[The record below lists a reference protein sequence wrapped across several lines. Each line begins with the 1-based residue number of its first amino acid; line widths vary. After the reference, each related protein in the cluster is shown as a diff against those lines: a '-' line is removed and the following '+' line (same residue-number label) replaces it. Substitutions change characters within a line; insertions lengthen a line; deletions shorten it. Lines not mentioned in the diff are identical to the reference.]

1 MHKGKRG
8 VLFVFSGPSG
18 VGKGTLKAKL
28 FEEFADQIAY
38 SVSATTRGPREGEV
52 DGKDYFFISRQEFER
67 RVKNNE
73 FLEHAEFAGN
83 CYGTPRAYVEKL
95 LDSGMNVVLEI
106 DVQGALQVMKSM
118 PECVSVFIL
127 PPSFEELEHR
137 LRGRGTETEEKVRE
151 RPSVNCRMR
160 RNTII
165 RSSTAAISRPLIR
178 ACAMY
183 FSRARARLD
192 AQNAMNPLHGDI
204 LEEENPIC
212 L

>member
-1 MHKGKRG
+1 MHEGKRG

-28 FEEFADQIAY
+28 FEEFADRIAY

-151 RPSVNCRMR
+151 RLETAKRELPYAPQYDYQIVNG
-160 RNTII
+160 
-165 RSSTAAISRPLIR
+165 
-178 ACAMY
+178 
-183 FSRARARLD
+183 
-192 AQNAMNPLHGDI
+192 GDI
-204 LEEENPIC
+204 EAAYQSLREVFLKNTGEA
-212 L
+212 

>member
-1 MHKGKRG
+1 MRKGKRG

-28 FEEFADQIAY
+28 FEEFADRIAY

-151 RPSVNCRMR
+151 RLETAKRELPYAPQYDYQIVNG
-160 RNTII
+160 
-165 RSSTAAISRPLIR
+165 
-178 ACAMY
+178 
-183 FSRARARLD
+183 
-192 AQNAMNPLHGDI
+192 GDI
-204 LEEENPIC
+204 EAAYQSLREVFLKSTVEA
-212 L
+212 

>member
-28 FEEFADQIAY
+28 FEEFAGRIAY
-38 SVSATTRGPREGEV
+38 SVSATTRGPREGEA

-151 RPSVNCRMR
+151 RLETAKRELPYAPQYDYQIVNG
-160 RNTII
+160 
-165 RSSTAAISRPLIR
+165 
-178 ACAMY
+178 
-183 FSRARARLD
+183 
-192 AQNAMNPLHGDI
+192 GDI
-204 LEEENPIC
+204 EAAYQSLREVFLKSTGEG
-212 L
+212 

>member
-28 FEEFADQIAY
+28 FEEFADRIAY

-151 RPSVNCRMR
+151 RLETAKRELPYAPQYDYQIVNG
-160 RNTII
+160 
-165 RSSTAAISRPLIR
+165 
-178 ACAMY
+178 
-183 FSRARARLD
+183 
-192 AQNAMNPLHGDI
+192 GDI
-204 LEEENPIC
+204 EAAYQSLREVFLKSTVED
-212 L
+212 

>member
-28 FEEFADQIAY
+28 FEEFADRIAY

-137 LRGRGTETEEKVRE
+137 LRGRGTETEEKIRE
-151 RPSVNCRMR
+151 RLETAKRELPYAPQYDYQIVNG
-160 RNTII
+160 
-165 RSSTAAISRPLIR
+165 
-178 ACAMY
+178 
-183 FSRARARLD
+183 
-192 AQNAMNPLHGDI
+192 GDI
-204 LEEENPIC
+204 EAAYQSLRDVFLKSTGEA
-212 L
+212 

>member
-28 FEEFADQIAY
+28 FEEFADRIAY

-83 CYGTPRAYVEKL
+83 CYGTPSAYVEKL

-151 RPSVNCRMR
+151 RLETAKRELPYAPQYDYQIVNG
-160 RNTII
+160 
-165 RSSTAAISRPLIR
+165 
-178 ACAMY
+178 
-183 FSRARARLD
+183 
-192 AQNAMNPLHGDI
+192 GDI
-204 LEEENPIC
+204 EAAYQSLREVFLKSTGEA
-212 L
+212 

>member
-28 FEEFADQIAY
+28 FEEFADRIAY

-95 LDSGMNVVLEI
+95 LDSGMNVVLAI

-151 RPSVNCRMR
+151 RLETAKRELPYAPQYDYQIVNG
-160 RNTII
+160 
-165 RSSTAAISRPLIR
+165 
-178 ACAMY
+178 
-183 FSRARARLD
+183 
-192 AQNAMNPLHGDI
+192 GDI
-204 LEEENPIC
+204 EAAYQSLREVFLKSTGEA
-212 L
+212 

>member
-1 MHKGKRG
+1 MYKGKRG

-28 FEEFADQIAY
+28 FEEFADRIAY

-151 RPSVNCRMR
+151 RLETAKRELPYAPQYDYQIVNG
-160 RNTII
+160 
-165 RSSTAAISRPLIR
+165 
-178 ACAMY
+178 
-183 FSRARARLD
+183 
-192 AQNAMNPLHGDI
+192 GDI
-204 LEEENPIC
+204 EAAYQSLRDVFLKSTGEA
-212 L
+212 

>member
-28 FEEFADQIAY
+28 FEEFADRIVY

-137 LRGRGTETEEKVRE
+137 LRGRGTETEEKIRE
-151 RPSVNCRMR
+151 RLETAKRELPYAPQYDYQ
-160 RNTII
+160 II
-165 RSSTAAISRPLIR
+165 
-178 ACAMY
+178 
-183 FSRARARLD
+183 
-192 AQNAMNPLHGDI
+192 NGGDI
-204 LEEENPIC
+204 EAAYQSLREVFLKSTGEA
-212 L
+212 

>member
-28 FEEFADQIAY
+28 FEEFADRIAY

-151 RPSVNCRMR
+151 RLETAKRELPYAPQYDYQIVNG
-160 RNTII
+160 
-165 RSSTAAISRPLIR
+165 
-178 ACAMY
+178 
-183 FSRARARLD
+183 
-192 AQNAMNPLHGDI
+192 GDI
-204 LEEENPIC
+204 EAAYQSLREVF
-212 L
+212 LKSTGKA